1 LHRVGTLSDTP
12 GDAGPYAGRSRGHLR
27 RVLVG
32 RDKGSVHQELV
43 VAELEAGGGV
53 DLHLHAYEQALYVL
67 EGSVAVELAGAR
79 EELAADDFL
88 FVDRGVAHALS
99 GGPARWLEVSA
110 PQPGATRIE
119 DTVFVEGEPPEPDA
133 DPPYRRDRFEVADLP
148 EPSAVLGLAGFGAA
162 NVGGGALRILLG
174 PDSGASQLILMVVQ
188 YAPGGFITE
197 HDHAFEEAF
206 LVVEGE
212 LEATLDGE
220 ARTVRAGDWFWSG
233 AGSMHA
239 LRNVSDAPA
248 RWLETQVP
256 QPPSRYQAR
265 FVADWQRFLG
275 KGAPAADE

>member
-1 LHRVGTLSDTP
+1 MHVVGRLSDV
-12 GDAGPYAGRSRGHLR
+12 AGAEGAYAGRSRGHLR

-32 RDKGSVHQELV
+32 RGAGSVHQELV
-43 VAELEAGGGV
+43 VGELEAGGAV
-53 DLHLHAYEQALYVL
+53 DPHLHAFEQALYVL
-67 EGSVAVELAGAR
+67 DGTLTVELAGAR

-88 FVDRGVAHALS
+88 FVDRGVAHAVRAG
-99 GGPARWLEVSA
+99 GGPARWLEASA
-110 PQPGATRIE
+110 PQPGAALE
-119 DTVFVEGEPPEPDA
+119 DTVFVDGDPPAGEA
-133 DPPYRRDRFEVADLP
+133 DPPYRRDRFEVSQLP

-174 PDSGASQLILMVVQ
+174 PDSGASQIVLMVVQ

-220 ARTVRAGDWFWSG
+220 VHTVRAGDWFWSG
-233 AGSMHA
+233 VGSMHA

-256 QPPSRYQAR
+256 QPPPRYQAR

-275 KGAPAADE
+275 RENRT

>member
-1 LHRVGTLSDTP
+1 
-12 GDAGPYAGRSRGHLR
+12 
-27 RVLVG
+27 
-32 RDKGSVHQELV
+32 VHQELV
-43 VAELEAGGGV
+43 VAELDAGGRV
-53 DLHLHAYEQALYVL
+53 AAHLHAYEQALYVL
-67 EGSVAVELAGAR
+67 DGTLTLEVAGAR
-79 EELAADDFL
+79 EQLSADDFL

-110 PQPGATRIE
+110 PQPGARLE
-119 DTVFVEGEPPEPDA
+119 DTVFVDGDAPAVDA
-133 DPPYRRDRFEVADLP
+133 DPPYRRDRFEVSELP
-148 EPSAVLGLAGFGAA
+148 EPSAVLGLPGFGAA

-206 LVVEGE
+206 VVVEGE

-220 ARTVRAGDWFWSG
+220 VHTVRVGDWFWSG
-233 AGSMHA
+233 VGSMHA

-248 RWLETQVP
+248 RWIETQVP

-265 FVADWQRFLG
+265 FLADWTRFLG
-275 KGAPAADE
+275 QG